1 MSGLEMRKTGYVVL
15 PLHGGHAPDW
25 LTKRMKLL
33 ADEMIRLVVIE
44 HGPDRFLERMADP
57 YWFQA
62 LGCVLGFDWHSS
74 GLTTV
79 TMGIM
84 KDVITPQRHGIKI
97 VGGKGRMS
105 RRAPTDIEEQ
115 GSVMGLS
122 TSTLEELKY
131 ASRICAKVDNSAI
144 QAGYPIYHHTLL
156 FSERGRWTVIQQG
169 MNPSD
174 RSARRYHW
182 LSEHVKDYVVEPHDA
197 IVGDSVVET
206 VLNMTAREAEE
217 NRKVCVDLVKQNPT
231 NLISSI
237 KKIGSQ
243 SIPLDAW
250 IDGGGVSSP
259 IPVTSAY
266 KMPTDLNW
274 DVFKQLYDTQPRDY
288 EELLAFRGVGP
299 ATVRA
304 LALVAQLVYGAEVS
318 WRDPVKF
325 SFAHGGKDGVPF
337 PVNRSAMDGTIK
349 FLRELLEATEVERSH
364 KVDAIQRLEQLSLRW
379 NA

>member
-1 MSGLEMRKTGYVVL
+1 MRKTGYVVL
-15 PLHGGHAPDW
+15 PLHGGHAPAW

-33 ADEMIRLVVIE
+33 ADEMVRLIVLE
-44 HGPDRFLERMADP
+44 HGPDRFLQRMADP

-84 KDVITPQRHGIKI
+84 KDIVTPERHGIVI
-97 VGGKGRMS
+97 VGGKGRAS
-105 RRAPTDIEEQ
+105 RSAPTDIEEQ

-122 TSTLEELKY
+122 SSTLEGLKY
-131 ASRICAKVDNSAI
+131 ASRICAKVDSSAI

-156 FSERGRWTVIQQG
+156 FSERGRWAVIQQG
-169 MNPSD
+169 MNSSD

-217 NRKVCVDLVKQNPT
+217 NRKICVDLVKQNPA
-231 NLISSI
+231 NLVSSI
-237 KKIGSQ
+237 KKIGSN
-243 SIPLDAW
+243 SVPLDTW
-250 IDGGGVSSP
+250 TDGGASRP
-259 IPVTSAY
+259 DLLTSAY
-266 KMPTDLNW
+266 EMPADLNW
-274 DVFKQLYDTQPRDY
+274 DIFQQLYDTQPRGY

-337 PVNRSAMDGTIK
+337 PVNRPAMDDTIK

-364 KVDAIQRLEQLSLRW
+364 KKDAIQRLEQLSLRW
-379 NA
+379 SA